1 MSGGAHTVVMTL
13 GAVLLLV
20 LGGVLVCLW
29 RQRRRSGV
37 AISLNLGA
45 FILGGGLWVFADAI
59 VSLDP
64 AVMHWFQAHATPEVI
79 AVMRAV
85 SWLGSRPVVG
95 ALSALVALGLAVE
108 SCWVVLVEWLLVVPG
123 GMLLNTLLKG
133 LVDRPRPG
141 LPDPF
146 LGLTS
151 ASFPSS
157 HMASATLGYGLLAV
171 VLLGRVRRRGYW
183 VPIVMAA
190 AALITLVGVSRLA
203 LGVHY
208 LSDVLAA
215 GAVSLS
221 WLALCHAAVETC
233 RRTRARQGSS

>member
-1 MSGGAHTVVMTL
+1 MTL
-13 GAVLLLV
+13 GAALLLV

-29 RQRRRSGV
+29 RQRRRSRI
-37 AISLNLGA
+37 AISLTLGS
-45 FILGGGLWVFADAI
+45 FILVGGLWVFADAM
-59 VSLDP
+59 VGLDS
-64 AVMHWFQAHATPEVI
+64 AVMHWFQAHATPEVT

-95 ALSALVALGLAVE
+95 ALSALVALGLVVE
-108 SCWVVLVEWLLVVPG
+108 ACWSVLVEWLLVVPG
-123 GMLLNTLLKG
+123 GMLLNTLLKE
-133 LVDRPRPG
+133 LVDRPRPS

-171 VLLGRVRRRGYW
+171 VLLGRVRRRGYR
-183 VPIVMAA
+183 VLIVLAA
-190 AALITLVGVSRLA
+190 AALVTLVGGSRLA

-215 GAVSLS
+215 GAVSLA
-221 WLALCHAAVETC
+221 WLALRHAAVDRW
-233 RRTRARQGSS
+233 RRTRARQGAS